1 MELHDRCNQ
10 CTSCSPH
17 RMLELSHSQSAAF
30 AVRLCCMLLWQL
42 AAARHAQHHSDH
54 TGSEARLRQEA
65 LGHEPQRLAPELLH
79 AAARGAQ
86 ERSRSTGHASLTES
100 DTCWSGTHSD
110 QRHAGAPARTCR
122 PTDVMVRQMCSSAAT
137 SSSVGV
143 GKRSRQAAMVCCTA
157 APPVVRL
164 QGRASQL
171 QPEAAG
177 LGACHA
183 GCEGRAYRPSRQR
196 LQGWPAPRKAA
207 GSARETGNSEGAG
220 AQKHRR
226 AARPPAQQAH
236 HQVLPGVADGLL
248 DELQRRDPAS
258 HQEGPVSSSGTARLT
273 APGRGLVLLS
283 MGGGAHSRLARH
295 RRCLVYARQVLRPL
309 YSSSAAGPHLA
320 SASLRQSRSSC
331 EQAAAVDA
339 SCILT
344 LGALLARLMRA
355 KHMHGSTVLAL
366 AAHERER
373 GPVGVA
379 RGTQIQPCARKTNQ
393 ASCPIRLGRLCTCT
407 RRAKRLH
414 VHASA
419 SRSRTARPHAMPSTH
434 SSGRSSSVPI
444 ALLAVSKDRGTY
456 SSVTLIRT
464 L

>member
-1 MELHDRCNQ
+1 M
-10 CTSCSPH
+10 
-17 RMLELSHSQSAAF
+17 
-30 AVRLCCMLLWQL
+30 
-42 AAARHAQHHSDH
+42 
-54 TGSEARLRQEA
+54 
-65 LGHEPQRLAPELLH
+65 
-79 AAARGAQ
+79 
-86 ERSRSTGHASLTES
+86 
-100 DTCWSGTHSD
+100 
-110 QRHAGAPARTCR
+110 
-122 PTDVMVRQMCSSAAT
+122 
-137 SSSVGV
+137 
-143 GKRSRQAAMVCCTA
+143 
-157 APPVVRL
+157 RL

-183 GCEGRAYRPSRQR
+183 GYEGRAHRPSRQR

-207 GSARETGNSEGAG
+207 GSARETENSEGAG

-258 HQEGPVSSSGTARLT
+258 HQEGLVSSSGTARLT

-339 SCILT
+339 SCVLT
-344 LGALLARLMRA
+344 LGALLARLICA

-366 AAHERER
+366 FEHKRGVLRVFVRITWKQRPEIKPGILPQTPWKALHLHETCKA
-373 GPVGVA
+373 PA
-379 RGTQIQPCARKTNQ
+379 CARQ
-393 ASCPIRLGRLCTCT
+393 CQQVAHGQ
-407 RRAKRLH
+407 
-414 VHASA
+414 
-419 SRSRTARPHAMPSTH
+419 TARNTKH
-434 SSGRSSSVPI
+434 
-444 ALLAVSKDRGTY
+444 ALLWQVLQRPHRFAYGVQG
-456 SSVTLIRT
+456 
-464 L
+464 